1 MKNITYLSS
10 KNNGS
15 EVLIYATVESST
27 LHSVY
32 WSNISN
38 VNGAI
43 RVTFMNGKRYR
54 YDNVSSDTFMELITA
69 ESIGKKFN
77 EVIKG
82 KYEYELLTGFA

>member
-43 RVTFMNGKRYR
+43 RVLFTNGKRYR
-54 YDNVSSDTFMELITA
+54 YDSVASNVFTQLIMA
-69 ESIGKKFN
+69 DSIGKKFN
-77 EVIKG
+77 ELVRG
-82 KYEYELLTGFA
+82 KYDYALVS